1 MLHSTQTAFG
11 TKAACWHTRPSS
23 GSALACDRDALSLL
37 LSTAA
42 SLPPPAG
49 PIYVTLPEMK
59 AEMQR
64 YGHYEV
70 LVVDSVLKIVSSTLG
85 VIYAIDYM
93 GREYHCR
100 L

>member
-1 MLHSTQTAFG
+1 
-11 TKAACWHTRPSS
+11 
-23 GSALACDRDALSLL
+23 
-37 LSTAA
+37 
-42 SLPPPAG
+42 
-49 PIYVTLPEMK
+49 MK

-100 L
+100 LLQIAINVIDCAAPAYTTIWKNMFFSCLLCLLTFLYIPGLRLWL